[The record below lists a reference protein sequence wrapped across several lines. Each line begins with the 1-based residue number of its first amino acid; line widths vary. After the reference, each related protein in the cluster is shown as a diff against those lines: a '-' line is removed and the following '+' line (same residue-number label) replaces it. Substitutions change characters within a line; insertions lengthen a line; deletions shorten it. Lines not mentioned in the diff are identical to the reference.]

1 MSRKIIGV
9 TVGTNIN
16 PKLLETVVD
25 DELSNTSINPVQN
38 KIITTRLN
46 EINNSLQPLLNIDYS
61 ELAFDTTEII
71 INTNPTINTTSV
83 LGQAVLGQLVLA

>member
-1 MSRKIIGV
+1 MSRKIIGI

-38 KIITTRLN
+38 KIITMRLN
-46 EINNSLQPLLNIDYS
+46 EVDNSLQSLLNIDYS

-71 INTNPTINTTSV
+71 VGVAINTTAV
-83 LGQAVLGQLVLA
+83 LGQAILGQMTLI